1 MSHSIGDVLMLW
13 LRSSLRIALLF
24 AAIVPSL
31 MILHYILDEFDLLR
45 GLSRRMAPVM
55 DFFGLPRECSFLWLV
70 GNIVGLSYGSA
81 IMMEQ
86 LKQDAISRRSCDLL
100 NHHLAVSH
108 SLLEDTI
115 LFGALGASWLW
126 IILPRLAYAFVVVRI
141 KLLVERLR
149 ANSMRL

>member
-1 MSHSIGDVLMLW
+1 M
-13 LRSSLRIALLF
+13 
-24 AAIVPSL
+24 
-31 MILHYILDEFDLLR
+31 
-45 GLSRRMAPVM
+45 
-55 DFFGLPRECSFLWLV
+55 

-115 LFGALGASWLW
+115 LFGALGAPWLW

-141 KLLVERLR
+141 KLLVERMR
-149 ANSMRL
+149 GSANGG